1 MSEDNNKY
9 NLNPMILN
17 TGALNKLKTIKA
29 DSLGLLKL
37 EPESM
42 ITVDVGDRLQVNNLN
57 LSVSDIDEESHT
69 VFLTEGYFFTEA
81 EGIRTLK
88 NKHTGLEQIISKIY
102 KVVN

>member
-42 ITVDVGDRLQVNNLN
+42 ITDK
-57 LSVSDIDEESHT
+57 ESHT

-81 EGIRTLK
+81 DGIRTLK